1 MLRILVTAVVML
13 IATAASAEKH
23 FPVQRER
30 MVASNRG
37 DGESRAIARDRDQP
51 GCPCRHARGPA
62 ARAGPGQGQG
72 RCLREPPPVHRAW
85 ADDLATLHRRAHDE
99 PRQTREGPRCARS
112 RHGLGYQ
119 AAVLSRLV
127 ARVYTIEIVEPL
139 AQEAAAN
146 LKRIGYD
153 NVMVRAGDGYKGWP
167 EHAPFDAIVV
177 TAAANH
183 VPQPLVDQLKPGGR
197 LVIPV
202 GATSMSQN
210 LMVIEKDE
218 RGKAHNRAIIPVRF
232 VPLTGEGE
240 GGPPSR

>member
-1 MLRILVTAVVML
+1 MLLALVTAVVLL

-23 FPVQRER
+23 FPVQRAR
-30 MVASNRG
+30 MV
-37 DGESRAIARDRDQP
+37 EAIEAMARVAPSKGTEISPAVLAVMREVPRHELVPAKVKGVAYENHPLFIGHGQTISQP
-51 GCPCRHARGPA
+51 YIVALMTSLARPA
-62 ARAGPGQGQG
+62 KDHVVLEVGTG
-72 RCLREPPPVHRAW
+72 
-85 ADDLATLHRRAHDE
+85 
-99 PRQTREGPRCARS
+99 S
-112 RHGLGYQ
+112 GYQ

-139 AQEAAAN
+139 AQDAAAN
-146 LKRIGYD
+146 LKRIGYN
-153 NVMVRAGDGYKGWP
+153 NVIVRAGDGYKGWP
-167 EHAPFDAIVV
+167 EHAPFDAILV

-210 LMVIEKDE
+210 LMVIDKDE
-218 RGKAHNRAIIPVRF
+218 RGKAYNRAIIPVRF

-240 GGPPSR
+240 GGAPSR

>member
-1 MLRILVTAVVML
+1 MFSK
-13 IATAASAEKH
+13 SA
-23 FPVQRER
+23 R
-30 MVASNRG
+30 
-37 DGESRAIARDRDQP
+37 ARDTKQP
-51 GCPCRHARGPA
+51 CLS
-62 ARAGPGQGQG
+62 AG
-72 RCLREPPPVHRAW
+72 
-85 ADDLATLHRRAHDE
+85 
-99 PRQTREGPRCARS
+99 
-112 RHGLGYQ
+112 
-119 AAVLSRLV
+119 

-153 NVMVRAGDGYKGWP
+153 NVMVRAGDGYKGWA

-177 TAAANH
+177 TAAATR
-183 VPQPLVDQLKPGGR
+183 VPQPLVDHLKGGAR
-197 LVIPV
+197 LVLPV

-240 GGPPSR
+240 GGPPRR